1 MASEHELIGPRWSV
15 AEAAEKLGK
24 HPSHLR
30 RLWKRGVLPQPKK
43 TAGGRPYFD
52 DALLKT
58 SMAVMRSGVG
68 LNGEEVLFYRRRT
81 KNRRCNRMERSTER
95 QPAPAG
101 DPYISKIKEA
111 IAQFGIPEAR
121 LEPTAIQSLLTA
133 IFGDERPEIATV
145 LPELV
150 KRLRP

>member
-30 RLWKRGVLPQPKK
+30 RLWKRGVIPAPKK
-43 TAGGRPYFD
+43 TANGRPYYD
-52 DALLKT
+52 DHLIEVIT
-58 SMAVMRSGVG
+58 MVMRSGVG
-68 LNGEEVLFYRRRT
+68 LNGEEVLFYRRRRNSR
-81 KNRRCNRMERSTER
+81 KCSRMKQAVERRST
-95 QPAPAG
+95 PAG
-101 DPYISKIKEA
+101 DPYINKVREA
-111 IAQFGIPEAR
+111 LVQFGIPEAR
-121 LEPTAIQSLLTA
+121 LEPTAIHSLLTA
-133 IFGDERPEIATV
+133 AFGDERPEIRVA